1 MTVETKKRPAA
12 EPQSTDKN
20 IHNNSI
26 AENNGNVKIVML
38 PVNMLVSHPNNVRRE
53 LGDLTE
59 LAASI
64 KQNGVYQNLTVVDYG
79 NCGYYVVIGNR
90 RLAAAKLA
98 GLTELPCV
106 IAEMSERE
114 QLEVMLMEN
123 LQREGLKI
131 TEEVNG
137 FEQLRISGA
146 GVKEIAKTTG
156 FSERSIRRRL
166 NYADKIGVDEL
177 IQAEAKAEKSGRQ
190 ITLDELDKVC
200 KISDEDERKKL
211 VGSLGTPNFRW
222 MCETAESNA
231 KYKKANAECVK
242 LLEGLGIK
250 PTDYTKMY
258 AQYDA
263 EHRIYKN
270 VPDIL
275 KLNPI
280 TPADIVGERP
290 ETAIY
295 YANPSPTS
303 TYVYFCFGKPNAKQD
318 RKVPEQ
324 DKDNEVRERER
335 CMRKEKLDAEFEKAY
350 KLRHEHMKNL
360 KTDNVSGYAEEI
372 AHFLTD
378 ALLDDPSPDFED
390 VAEIFGIETDDLEF
404 EDIKDEIYACIQY
417 LCGKGDVRT
426 SALCVVAKLAYV
438 LWEDSAFN
446 PHYNCVFNAN
456 DGHIERLKVL
466 YGYLDYFDYEISEAE
481 EDLLDGSSEW
491 YFNEES

>member
-1 MTVETKKRPAA
+1 MAESKTTRTAA
-12 EPQSTDKN
+12 KASLQSKAGKTN
-20 IHNNSI
+20 
-26 AENNGNVKIVML
+26 IVML
-38 PVNMLVSHPNNVRRE
+38 PVNMLSPHPQNIRRE

-59 LAASI
+59 LTASI
-64 KQNGVYQNLTVVDYG
+64 KANGVYQNLTVVDYG
-79 NCGYYVVIGNR
+79 NSGYRVIIGHR

-106 IAEMSERE
+106 VVEMSEQK
-114 QLEVMLMEN
+114 QLETMLVEN
-123 LQREGLKI
+123 LQREGLKL
-131 TEEVNG
+131 TEEIHG
-137 FEQLRISGA
+137 FEQLRLSGA
-146 GVKEIAKTTG
+146 GIKDITKATG
-156 FSERSIRRRL
+156 FSERSVRRRL
-166 NYADKIGVDEL
+166 NCVEKIGTQAL
-177 IQAEAKAEKSGRQ
+177 IKAEEKAEKAGRQ

-263 EHRIYKN
+263 EHRICKN
-270 VPDIL
+270 VSDIL
-275 KLNPI
+275 KLNP
-280 TPADIVGERP
+280 TTRADIIGERT
-290 ETAIY
+290 ETAVY
-295 YANPSPTS
+295 YAIQNSMS
-303 TYVYFCFGKPNAKQD
+303 TYLYFCLGKPNAKQD

-324 DKDNEVRERER
+324 DIDNEVRERER
-335 CMRKEKLDAEFEKAY
+335 RMRKEKLDAEFEKAY

-481 EDLLDGSSEW
+481 EDLLDGSAEW